1 MERYNERILLANVI
15 GECIKSLELDKGINQ
30 QELAQRSGI
39 PLRSLRR
46 IERGEVSV
54 NVYSL
59 RQVVLALGEEMTEFW
74 RIVEKNMEVMGE
86 EFPKVRRRL
95 ADKVLR
101 DRDNK
106 MDFIRRK

>member
-86 EFPKVRRRL
+86 EFPKMRRRL

-106 MDFIRRK
+106 K

>member
-15 GECIKSLELDKGINQ
+15 GECIKSLELDKGINL

-86 EFPKVRRRL
+86 EFPKVRKRL

>member
-15 GECIKSLELDKGINQ
+15 GECIKSLELDKGMNQ
-30 QELAQRSGI
+30 QELAQSSGI

-86 EFPKVRRRL
+86 EFPNVRKRL
-95 ADKVLR
+95 ADKVLM

-106 MDFIRRK
+106 K

>member
-74 RIVEKNMEVMGE
+74 RIVENNMDVMGE

>member
-30 QELAQRSGI
+30 QELAQRSVI

-74 RIVEKNMEVMGE
+74 RIVENNMDVMGE

>member
-15 GECIKSLELDKGINQ
+15 GECIKSLELDKGMNQ
-30 QELAQRSGI
+30 QELAQSSGI

-74 RIVEKNMEVMGE
+74 RMVEKNMEVMGE
-86 EFPKVRRRL
+86 EFPNVRKRL
-95 ADKVLR
+95 ADKVLM

-106 MDFIRRK
+106 K

>member
-59 RQVVLALGEEMTEFW
+59 RQVVLAPGEEMTEFW
-74 RIVEKNMEVMGE
+74 RIVENNMDVMGE

>member
-1 MERYNERILLANVI
+1 VERYNERILLANVI

-74 RIVEKNMEVMGE
+74 RIVENNMDVMGE

>member
-59 RQVVLALGEEMTEFW
+59 RQVVFALGEEMTEFW
-74 RIVEKNMEVMGE
+74 RIVEKNMDVMGE

>member
-1 MERYNERILLANVI
+1 MDKDNERILFANVI

-30 QELAQRSGI
+30 QELALRSGV

-46 IERGEVSV
+46 IEKGEVNV

-59 RQVVLALGEEMTEFW
+59 RQVVLALGEEMPEFW

-95 ADKVLR
+95 AKDVLR
-101 DRDNK
+101 GFNK
-106 MDFIRRK
+106 K

>member
-74 RIVEKNMEVMGE
+74 RIVENNMDVMGE

-106 MDFIRRK
+106 MDFIRHK

>member
-1 MERYNERILLANVI
+1 VERYNERILLANVI

-74 RIVEKNMEVMGE
+74 RIVENNMDVMGE

-106 MDFIRRK
+106 K

>member
-59 RQVVLALGEEMTEFW
+59 RQVVIALGEEMTEFW
-74 RIVEKNMEVMGE
+74 RIVENNMDVMGE

>member
-30 QELAQRSGI
+30 QELA
-39 PLRSLRR
+39 LRSLRR

-86 EFPKVRRRL
+86 EFPKVRKRL

-106 MDFIRRK
+106 K

>member
-59 RQVVLALGEEMTEFW
+59 RQVVLALGEEMR
-74 RIVEKNMEVMGE
+74 RIVENNMDVMGE

>member
-15 GECIKSLELDKGINQ
+15 GECIKSLELDKGMNQ

-74 RIVEKNMEVMGE
+74 RIVENNMDVMGE

-106 MDFIRRK
+106 K